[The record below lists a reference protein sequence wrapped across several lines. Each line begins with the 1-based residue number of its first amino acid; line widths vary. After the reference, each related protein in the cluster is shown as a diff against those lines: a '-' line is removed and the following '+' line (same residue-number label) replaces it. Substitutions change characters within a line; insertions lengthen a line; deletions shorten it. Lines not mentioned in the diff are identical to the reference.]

1 MAAEWKE
8 SFDKTRYSNQWEHIY
23 AAGWKAAKAAEALK
37 PSHNTQSAAITQIA
51 AEMETY
57 AAGSML
63 AKYSTSQHAIET
75 WARQL
80 RAL

>member
-37 PSHNTQSAAITQIA
+37 PSHNKQDAPLVCSVCGSPGDTLNNVSIICSRC
-51 AEMETY
+51 
-57 AAGSML
+57 AG
-63 AKYSTSQHAIET
+63 
-75 WARQL
+75 
-80 RAL
+80 

>member
-37 PSHNTQSAAITQIA
+37 PSHNKQSTPFECCERCYYKQCLSCNDVASSFVQ
-51 AEMETY
+51 
-57 AAGSML
+57 
-63 AKYSTSQHAIET
+63 
-75 WARQL
+75 R
-80 RAL
+80 